1 MESTEKTEHVKK
13 KKIQIGQ
20 LWVLGHC
27 DLNGQGHDLES
38 VKNGLGVKN

>member
-13 KKIQIGQ
+13 KKFK
-20 LWVLGHC
+20 LDNFEFLGHC